1 MNEAPR
7 PEAEV
12 SGWPPRGGRFRTV
25 APCGGGHVGKAPL
38 GPTWSVEVELSL
50 TTLQLLLLADVLTY
64 SELVQAHRAHAIT
77 GRPEVQPRHPTLLEH
92 LPVGPHGTL
101 ALQEA
106 DRMGH
111 AVLGRDAQAQ
121 VDVVGH
127 RMPLHQLDPS
137 LTAQLPQDHADLAP
151 QPSVEDATPILR
163 YDHDVVLAVP
173 PHMGQ
178 VLPLVHRLP
187 HQPERAFPEGEPM
200 PLSGAMHAGS
210 LEALRVTRPEA
221 VASGRSDG

>member
-1 MNEAPR
+1 M
-7 PEAEV
+7 
-12 SGWPPRGGRFRTV
+12 
-25 APCGGGHVGKAPL
+25 
-38 GPTWSVEVELSL
+38 
-50 TTLQLLLLADVLTY
+50 Y
-64 SELVQAHRAHAIT
+64 STHPGLVQAHRADAVSR
-77 GRPEVQPRHPTLLEH
+77 RPEVQPGQPTLLQQ
-92 LPVGPHGTL
+92 LPMNTDGAL

-106 DRMGH
+106 DRVRH

-137 LTAQLPQDHADLAP
+137 LTAQLSQDHPDLTPKPPVEDLAA
-151 QPSVEDATPILR
+151 VFR

-178 VLPLVHRLP
+178 VLPLVQRLP
-187 HQPERAFPEGEPM
+187 LLPEGAFPEGEPM
-200 PLSGAMHAGS
+200 PSDEAMHAGS

-221 VASGRSDG
+221 VAS

>member
-1 MNEAPR
+1 MQ
-7 PEAEV
+7 
-12 SGWPPRGGRFRTV
+12 
-25 APCGGGHVGKAPL
+25 
-38 GPTWSVEVELSL
+38 
-50 TTLQLLLLADVLTY
+50 QLPMDTDGA
-64 SELVQAHRAHAIT
+64 
-77 GRPEVQPRHPTLLEH
+77 
-92 LPVGPHGTL
+92 L

-106 DRMGH
+106 DRVRH

-127 RMPLHQLDPS
+127 RMPLYQLDPS
-137 LTAQLPQDHADLAP
+137 LTAQLPQDHPDLTP
-151 QPSVEDATPILR
+151 KPPVEDLPAVFR

-187 HQPERAFPEGEPM
+187 LLPEGEPM
-200 PLSGAMHAGS
+200 PSDEAMHAGS

-221 VASGRSDG
+221 VAS